1 MHLESIATVLSIIGV
16 SIVGGLSF
24 LIKLLKDS
32 IMTPINHSI
41 DTLNVTIKGLRED
54 LNESNVSRKE
64 HEKKLFDNLDE
75 HTKQIYLLDGRVKTL
90 ETINQI
96 EKEEK

>member
-1 MHLESIATVLSIIGV
+1 MHLETIATVLSIIGV
-16 SIVGGLSF
+16 SVVGGLSF

-64 HEKKLFDNLDE
+64 HEKKAV
-75 HTKQIYLLDGRVKTL
+75 R
-90 ETINQI
+90 
-96 EKEEK
+96 